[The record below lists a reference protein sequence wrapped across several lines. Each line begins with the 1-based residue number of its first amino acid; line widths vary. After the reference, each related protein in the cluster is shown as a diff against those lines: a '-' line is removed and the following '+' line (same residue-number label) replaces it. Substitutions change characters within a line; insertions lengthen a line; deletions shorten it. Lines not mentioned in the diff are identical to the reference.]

1 MLPVKII
8 SVVINTTT
16 YQQIPV
22 PVYPCT
28 FRAQTVKKDV
38 NLLPEHAVVRVE
50 DLLDEEEEEL
60 FGDAA
65 RVLRLLANKLHP
77 QRFLQV
83 TRPNH
88 RQLQI

>member
-1 MLPVKII
+1 
-8 SVVINTTT
+8 
-16 YQQIPV
+16 
-22 PVYPCT
+22 
-28 FRAQTVKKDV
+28 V

-60 FGDAA
+60 LGDAA
-65 RVLRLLANKLHP
+65 RVLRLLAHKLHP

-88 RQLQI
+88 RQLQPGFIYNIYVGIFQCCGAENISFDSGSMEPQIRIS

>member
-1 MLPVKII
+1 M
-8 SVVINTTT
+8 
-16 YQQIPV
+16 
-22 PVYPCT
+22 
-28 FRAQTVKKDV
+28 

-60 FGDAA
+60 LGDAA
-65 RVLRLLANKLHP
+65 RVLRLLAHKLHP

-88 RQLQI
+88 RQLQPGFIYNIYVGIFQCCGAENISFDSGSMEPQIRIS